1 MKRAIL
7 SAVLW
12 AGLSASVSAQSWK
25 PDSVFQKDGGHVT
38 GLIIEI
44 LPEDTLFI
52 ATAPGLIQAIPV
64 EQIERI
70 HIALRSRHLT
80 IRRHGR
86 DRRIPISRLL
96 PPER

>member
-7 SAVLW
+7 SAVVW

-25 PDSVFQKDGGHVT
+25 PDSVIQKDGSHVT

-52 ATAPGLIQAIPV
+52 ATAPDFIQAIPV

-70 HIALRSRHLT
+70 HIALKSRHLT
-80 IRRHGR
+80 IKRQGR
-86 DRRIPISRLL
+86 DRRILIPGLL
-96 PPER
+96 PTGR